1 MASRHPEQALAL
13 PRARSDLL
21 AAALVGAMVFL
32 ASLALAGGIAVGQF
46 AARWERGAGALLLVQ
61 VPDPALPSLQEGTRL
76 EAVLQG
82 LRGLPGVARA
92 APLPAARL
100 AELMQPWLGS
110 SAASLPLPALVEV
123 TLARPGPDPAALDAM
138 LARAA
143 PGAEAED
150 QGAHVA
156 PLLAFA
162 RGLTALGASVALM
175 VGVVAAA
182 MVAFAVHAALAA
194 QRATLDVLH
203 TLGATDRWVASAFA
217 RRAGRQA
224 FVGSVIGGLVSLP
237 VLAGFAA
244 VSEPVSAGVAGLVA
258 TPALW
263 LPALLLPVP
272 AWAVAR
278 LSAWLTVHRWL
289 RRLW

>member
-1 MASRHPEQALAL
+1 MASRHPERTLAL
-13 PRARSDLL
+13 PGGRSDLL

-32 ASLALAGGIAVGQF
+32 ASLALSGGIAVGQF
-46 AARWERGAGALLLVQ
+46 AARWERGAGALLLVE
-61 VPDPALPSLQEGTRL
+61 VPEPSAASPLEGARL

-100 AELMQPWLGS
+100 AELMRPWLGS
-110 SAASLPLPALVEV
+110 AAGSLPLPAVVEV

-143 PGAEAED
+143 PGALAED
-150 QGAHVA
+150 QGARVA

-162 RGLTALGASVALM
+162 RGLSALAASVALL
-175 VGVVAAA
+175 VGAVAAA
-182 MVAFAVHAALAA
+182 MVAFAVHAGLAA
-194 QRATLDVLH
+194 QQATLVVLH
-203 TLGATDRWVASAFA
+203 SLGATDRWIAAAFA

-224 FVGSVIGGLVSLP
+224 FVASLIGGLLSLP
-237 VLAGFAA
+237 VLAGLA
-244 VSEPVSAGVAGLVA
+244 VVAEPFSAGLQGLA
-258 TPALW
+258 AMPALW
-263 LPALLLPVP
+263 LPALLLAVP
-272 AWAVAR
+272 AWALAR
-278 LSAWLTVHRWL
+278 TSAWLVAQRWL